1 MLWKRN
7 AETGK
12 DVTEL
17 KQRLK
22 NNWTLKLASVAIAF
36 LIWLV
41 VGNINDPIIQ
51 KVYSNV
57 KVNITNGSYIE
68 SRGMTYRLDSNY
80 QTVSVTLRGNSSK
93 VTKRNDDI
101 VVEAD
106 LTPEEREKIAWKNT
120 AALFGFDGE
129 AGK

>member
-93 VTKRNDDI
+93 VTKRTDDI

-106 LTPEEREKIAWKNT
+106 LTQIVDMESTPVMVPVT
-120 AALFGFDGE
+120 V
-129 AGK
+129 

>member
-41 VGNINDPIIQ
+41 VGNINEPMAPI
-51 KVYSNV
+51 
-57 KVNITNGSYIE
+57 
-68 SRGMTYRLDSNY
+68 
-80 QTVSVTLRGNSSK
+80 
-93 VTKRNDDI
+93 
-101 VVEAD
+101 
-106 LTPEEREKIAWKNT
+106 
-120 AALFGFDGE
+120 
-129 AGK
+129 

>member
-22 NNWTLKLASVAIAF
+22 NNWTLKLASIAIAF

-41 VGNINDPIIQ
+41 IGNINDPIIQ

-80 QTVSVTLRGNSSK
+80 QTVSVTLRGNSSR

-106 LTPEEREKIAWKNT
+106 LTQIVDMNSTPAVSYTHLRAHET
-120 AALFGFDGE
+120 
-129 AGK
+129 

>member
-1 MLWKRN
+1 MRWRKN

-12 DVTEL
+12 DVTVL

-36 LIWLV
+36 VIWLV
-41 VGNINDPIIQ
+41 ISNINDPIIQ

-68 SRGMTYRLDSNY
+68 SRGMTYRLDSSH

-101 VVEAD
+101 VK
-106 LTPEEREKIAWKNT
+106 RI
-120 AALFGFDGE
+120 
-129 AGK
+129 

>member
-57 KVNITNGSYIE
+57 KVSSFIYNLKGTLIEDFSIDTKELGKKEILFLFYYQYGICQRKLHFSY
-68 SRGMTYRLDSNY
+68 
-80 QTVSVTLRGNSSK
+80 
-93 VTKRNDDI
+93 
-101 VVEAD
+101 
-106 LTPEEREKIAWKNT
+106 
-120 AALFGFDGE
+120 F
-129 AGK
+129 